1 MQTATQTQHDL
12 FEELDYRENDGIQV
26 SLLWNRGDNSLTV
39 FVVDTK
45 TDVSFE
51 LPIEGRDAVQAFRHP
66 YAFAARH
73 GIDVDAAEEAPTCNK
88 PTAA

>member
-1 MQTATQTQHDL
+1 MQTATHTQHDL

-26 SLLWNRGDNSLTV
+26 SLMWNRSANSLTV

-51 LPIEGRDAVQAFRHP
+51 FPIEGCDAGQAFRHP
-66 YAFAARH
+66 YAYATRH
-73 GIDVDAAEEAPTCNK
+73 GIDVDTAEEAPTCS
-88 PTAA
+88 